1 MVLSW
6 PFVSSYVQEY
16 SQSAAVGSLTGRTA
30 IWASSWEIAAEKPWI
45 GHGFYSYRSI
55 VPFFGEFEAWQAHN
69 DLLQQFFSY
78 GTVGLLLACAVYIS
92 FLRYLRRSRSSPEV
106 DLGYCIFV
114 FGLIHGLTEANHI
127 DLAIPVRLIVLL
139 VVWCN
144 VASRG
149 SGKLDSANP
158 NRTDYPYA
166 QA

>member
-6 PFVSSYVQEY
+6 PLVSPYVEQY
-16 SQSAAVGSLTGRTA
+16 SQSAAVATLTGRTA
-30 IWASSWEIAAEKPWI
+30 IWASSWEIGSERPWF

-78 GTVGLLLACAVYIS
+78 GIVGVLLACAVYVS
-92 FLRYLRRSRSSPEV
+92 LFGYLRRSRSSPEV
-106 DLGYCIFV
+106 NLGYGIFV

-144 VASRG
+144 RSSRL
-149 SGKLDSANP
+149 SGKSQLRES
-158 NRTDYPYA
+158 
-166 QA
+166 